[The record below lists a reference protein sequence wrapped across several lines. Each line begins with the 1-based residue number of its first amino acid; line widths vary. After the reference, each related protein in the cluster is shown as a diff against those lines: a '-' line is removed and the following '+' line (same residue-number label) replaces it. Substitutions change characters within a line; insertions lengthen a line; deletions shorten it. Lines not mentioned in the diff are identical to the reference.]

1 MLHHTRGIIFHQVKF
16 SETSLIVK
24 IYTEQF
30 GLQTY
35 ILRGIRSKKS
45 LVKPALLQPLTLV
58 EMEVSHKEK
67 NDIQHVKEIKVA
79 YPFKSIPFDI
89 RKSSVIMFLTE
100 ILNNVIREQES
111 NSTLFEYIYE
121 ALVSFDTIEEGIAD
135 FHLYFMMELTKHL
148 GFYPKNNYKDENTVF
163 DLQEGIFVNQTVS
176 TDNFILKPYNGY
188 FARLIGAEGNS
199 IKINS
204 LHRSNLLEYMI
215 RYYKVHI
222 PGIKEIKSHHILQT
236 ILND

>member
-24 IYTEQF
+24 IYTELF

-35 ILRGIRSKKS
+35 ILRGVRSKKS
-45 LVKPALLQPLTLV
+45 FVKPALLQSLTLV
-58 EMEVSHKEK
+58 EMEVYHKEK
-67 NDIQHVKEIKVA
+67 NEIQHVKEIKVA
-79 YPFKSIPFDI
+79 YPYKSIPFDI

-100 ILNNVIREQES
+100 ILINVIREQES
-111 NSTLFEYIYE
+111 NSSLFEYIYE
-121 ALVSFDTIEEGIAD
+121 ALVSFDRMEEGIAD

-148 GFYPKNNYKDENTVF
+148 GFYPKNNYKDENSVF
-163 DLQEGIFVNQTVS
+163 DLQEGVFVHQTVS
-176 TDNFILKPYNGY
+176 SDDFILKPYNGY

-204 LHRSNLLEYMI
+204 FHRSNLLEYMI
-215 RYYKVHI
+215 RYYKAHI